1 MNLTEMIKC
10 GINHL
15 SGLDV
20 GCIGTMIQ
28 REIDAA
34 GGLLTEDAAAHLVA
48 DKLGFYI
55 DNHKMRAHGAWIYT
69 FVLSRKNGGNR
80 TEGQS

>member
-1 MNLTEMIKC
+1 MNHTEMIKC

-28 REIDAA
+28 REINAA
-34 GGLLTEDAAAHLVA
+34 GGLLSEDAAAHLVA
-48 DKLGFYI
+48 NKLGFSI
-55 DNHKMRAHGAWIYT
+55 DNHKLKANDAWVYT
-69 FVLSRKNGGNR
+69 FVLSRKNQEVR
-80 TEGQS
+80 K